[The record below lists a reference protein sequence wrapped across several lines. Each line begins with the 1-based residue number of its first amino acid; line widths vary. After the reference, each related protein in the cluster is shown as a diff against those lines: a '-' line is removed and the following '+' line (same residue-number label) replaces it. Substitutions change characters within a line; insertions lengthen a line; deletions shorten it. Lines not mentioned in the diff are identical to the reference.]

1 MPTLQMGVGLEY
13 GDYTGV
19 GDKSLPSNSLCLMA
33 LQLNGVN
40 KLNQSNCD
48 MAWLVNLQA
57 SQRVEA
63 VNSCLR

>member
-13 GDYTGV
+13 GDYTEV
-19 GDKSLPSNSLCLMA
+19 GDKSFPSNLLFLMA
-33 LQLNGVN
+33 LQFNGVN
-40 KLNQSNCD
+40 KHNQSNCD

-57 SQRVEA
+57 SQTVEA

>member
-48 MAWLVNLQA
+48 MAWLVN
-57 SQRVEA
+57 
-63 VNSCLR
+63 

>member
-19 GDKSLPSNSLCLMA
+19 GDKSLPSSLMA

-57 SQRVEA
+57 CQRVEA
-63 VNSCLR
+63 VNSCLQ

>member
-1 MPTLQMGVGLEY
+1 MPTLQIGMGLEY
-13 GDYTGV
+13 GDYTRV
-19 GDKSLPSNSLCLMA
+19 GDKSFPPNSLCLMA

-48 MAWLVNLQA
+48 MSWLDNLQA

-63 VNSCLR
+63 VISSLR